1 MLKTIMNIR
10 IIAKLRITTIFEIT
24 LTKWIINEKSIVI
37 ITDHGGLATTSYR
50 LIKWY
55 ITQPT
60 NKPTNKQLQTQ
71 LHLFQIFINSTVAS
85 SINSLTKPRHPRA
98 SRRDLITA
106 LSPKLF
112 LLALYSLAP
121 SILGKNSASIAQ
133 QLEKESLQC
142 YAPLIKRLLK

>member
-37 ITDHGGLATTSYR
+37 ITDHNGPATTSYR

-60 NKPTNKQLQTQ
+60 NKPTNKQTNKQTAADPTTSISDFYQ
-71 LHLFQIFINSTVAS
+71 LDR
-85 SINSLTKPRHPRA
+85 SIIDKLTNQAKISEGIPP
-98 SRRDLITA
+98 
-106 LSPKLF
+106 
-112 LLALYSLAP
+112 
-121 SILGKNSASIAQ
+121 
-133 QLEKESLQC
+133 
-142 YAPLIKRLLK
+142 